1 MAGPAVHINYID
13 NTGTTVRALV
23 PSWQQAFTGDALA
36 TTATGQLAKGTKRR
50 RRYIRGDTTGRE
62 YHFTVGDTTKVAWT
76 AAVGAVVAS
85 PPTIPGAGDT
95 AFHYGGRIGE
105 KNLIRG

>member
-13 NTGTTVRALV
+13 NVGTTVRVLV

-36 TTATGQLAKGTKRR
+36 TASGSLAKGVKRR

-62 YHFTVGDTTKVAWT
+62 YHFTVGDTTKTAWT

-85 PPTIPGAGDT
+85 PPTIPGAADT

-105 KNLIRG
+105 RDLIRG